1 MRKKHVTLLLAALLT
16 VGLVGGILTGC
27 GSQTS
32 PAGTDTA
39 AEVSRNTEG
48 GVITLKVN
56 PEIAVSYNKDGAV
69 TKVEGKNDDGE
80 SIVADYVD
88 YFGKDCREVVSSLVA
103 KINEAGYFVTEA
115 DGTPRE
121 ITLEIEAGSVLPED
135 DFLKNIVAGI
145 EEYSASQNLSS
156 AVSVN
161 G

>member
-16 VGLVGGILTGC
+16 VGLVGGILAGC
-27 GSQTS
+27 GSQAS

-80 SIVADYVD
+80 SNRGRLCRLFRQGPA
-88 YFGKDCREVVSSLVA
+88 GKW
-103 KINEAGYFVTEA
+103 
-115 DGTPRE
+115 
-121 ITLEIEAGSVLPED
+121 
-135 DFLKNIVAGI
+135 
-145 EEYSASQNLSS
+145 SAAWWQRSMRPAIS
-156 AVSVN
+156 
-161 G
+161 